1 MKKLAG
7 NEKRSAVIRC
17 YLTRSEKK
25 DAARLAMG
33 ADLSSSDLVRL
44 LLITTTPEQAL
55 QLAVDAERLFPLGK
69 A

>member
-1 MKKLAG
+1 MKKLA
-7 NEKRSAVIRC
+7 NTEKRSAVIRC

-25 DAARLAMG
+25 DAARLARG

-44 LLITTTPEQAL
+44 LLITATPELAL
-55 QLAVDAERLFPLGK
+55 RLAVAAERLLPSGK

>member
-17 YLTRSEKK
+17 YLTSSEKK
-25 DAARLAMG
+25 DAARLAKG

-44 LLITTTPEQAL
+44 LLITATPEQSL
-55 QLAVDAERLFPLGK
+55 RLAVDAERLLPSGK

>member
-7 NEKRSAVIRC
+7 CEKRSAVIRC

-25 DAARLAMG
+25 DAARLARG

-44 LLITTTPEQAL
+44 LILDTTPEQAL
-55 QLAVDAERLFPLGK
+55 RLAVAAERLLASGK
-69 A
+69 P

>member
-1 MKKLAG
+1 MKKLTG

-25 DAARLAMG
+25 DAARLAER

-44 LLITTTPEQAL
+44 LLIAATPEQAL
-55 QLAVDAERLFPLGK
+55 RLAVDAERLLPPGK